1 MPHIIAL
8 CTSGI
13 TISGLE
19 GPLVL
24 RQSATISC
32 MTDLPVSYIEWR
44 NQSSQLSVTPS
55 DDTPD
60 LTVLE
65 YTIAYVSEDMRGE
78 LLTCL
83 VVARDQTHYFKA
95 AEIMIKGLKNCHCTC
110 VVCAYSCRL

>member
-1 MPHIIAL
+1 MPHIIPL

-13 TISGLE
+13 TIFGLE
-19 GPLVL
+19 DPLVL
-24 RQSATISC
+24 RQSVTISC
-32 MTDLPVSYIEWR
+32 MTELPVSYIEWR

-55 DDTPD
+55 NAPD

-78 LLTCL
+78 LLTC
-83 VVARDQTHYFKA
+83 VVIARDQTPYFKA
-95 AEIMIKGLKNCHCTC
+95 AEIMIKGLKNSHC

>member
-1 MPHIIAL
+1 MPHIYTL

-13 TISGLE
+13 TIFGLE
-19 GPLVL
+19 DPLVL
-24 RQSATISC
+24 RQSATVSC

-44 NQSSQLSVTPS
+44 NQSSQLSVTTS

-65 YTIAYVSEDMRGE
+65 YTIAYVSEGMRGE
-78 LLTCL
+78 LLTC
-83 VVARDQTHYFKA
+83 VVIARDQTPYFKA
-95 AEIMIKGLKNCHCTC
+95 AEIMIKGLKNSRC